1 MSYNAAAYV
10 FDGGINFGSAE
21 TLDLFTI
28 SLLFLCNRRNEAL
41 YQECG
46 EQNGGDKIKEFRD
59 DDHFRPCQNFKHAYR
74 QQIRPEQMPRAKKYP
89 LKQALEGVDA

>member
-28 SLLFLCNRRNEAL
+28 SLLFLCNRRNEAHIRSAASRTAATRL
-41 YQECG
+41 KSFG
-46 EQNGGDKIKEFRD
+46 MMTISGRARISNTLIGNKSAQNK
-59 DDHFRPCQNFKHAYR
+59 CHA
-74 QQIRPEQMPRAKKYP
+74 PKNT
-89 LKQALEGVDA
+89 L